1 MFLACETGFPI
12 GIDLADEAATVALA
26 GRLAAMARVGDVL
39 ALEGDLGT
47 GKTTFARAFIQALAE
62 GPEEVPSP
70 TFTLVQAYETPRGT
84 VHHFDLYRL
93 SGGGGDGGG
102 KDETAELGFDDAFA
116 DGISLIEWPDRL
128 GSRLP
133 DRCLTLGLAFAAG
146 DPGARRVRL
155 DGGGDWPERL
165 RTAHLA

>member
-1 MFLACETGFPI
+1 MFLACEKGFPI
-12 GIDLADEAATVALA
+12 CIDLADEAATVALA
-26 GRLAAMARVGDVL
+26 GRLAATAHIGDVL
-39 ALEGDLGT
+39 ALEGDLGA

-70 TFTLVQAYETPRGT
+70 TFTLAQAYQTPRGT

-93 SGGGGDGGG
+93 SGGEE
-102 KDETAELGFDDAFA
+102 ETAELGFDDAFA
-116 DGISLIEWPDRL
+116 EGISLIEWPDRL

-133 DRCLTLGLAFAAG
+133 DRCLTVGLAFAAG
-146 DPGARRVRL
+146 DPGARRARL

-165 RTAHLA
+165 RTARLA

>member
-1 MFLACETGFPI
+1 MFLACETEFPI

-26 GRLAAMARVGDVL
+26 GRLAAVVRVGDVV

-70 TFTLVQAYETPRGT
+70 TFTIAQAYETPRGT

-93 SGGGGDGGG
+93 SGGEE
-102 KDETAELGFDDAFA
+102 ETAELGFDDAFA

-133 DRCLTLGLAFAAG
+133 DRCLILGLAFAAS

>member
-1 MFLACETGFPI
+1 MFLASETGFPI
-12 GIDLADEAATVALA
+12 GIDLPDEAATVAFA
-26 GRLAAMARVGDVL
+26 ERLAAVARIGDVL
-39 ALEGDLGT
+39 ALEGDLGA
-47 GKTTFARAFIQALAE
+47 GKTTFARAFIQALTE

-70 TFTLVQAYETPRGT
+70 TFTLAQAYETPRGT

-93 SGGGGDGGG
+93 SRPE
-102 KDETAELGFDDAFA
+102 ETAELGLDDAFA

-133 DRCLTLGLAFAAG
+133 NRCLTVGLAFAAG
-146 DPGARRVRL
+146 DPGARRARL

-165 RTAHLA
+165 RTAGLA